1 MVVNT
6 THVQGPNQR
15 QSGIVPLRNLGLH
28 QGAATGNIGLVKF
41 ALDLGQPVNSVLNG
55 VLPIHVACCS
65 GSVQTV
71 QMLLDHGADVNA
83 RRYPRKYSGNVVILS
98 SKVNARGSTPLH
110 FAAANGN

>member
-6 THVQGPNQR
+6 AGVQSAGHK

-65 GSVQTV
+65 GSVPTV

-83 RRYPRKYSGNVVILS
+83 RRYPRKYSGNEIIVS
-98 SKVNARGSTPLH
+98 PRVNARGSTPLH
-110 FAAANGN
+110 FAAANG